1 LLARGGNELAILT
14 EPWFP
19 LKLSGMTRRA
29 KFFQVVE
36 HDTEHLRKLGVARL
50 GIFGS
55 VCRGDDHDGSDYD
68 VLVVFE
74 EGKKNFRNF
83 AAVVDFLEEK
93 LGGTVDLVTRE
104 GLSPFIGPHILEEV
118 EYVSLAS

>member
-1 LLARGGNELAILT
+1 M
-14 EPWFP
+14 
-19 LKLSGMTRRA
+19 KLFGMTRRA
-29 KFFQVVE
+29 KFFQVVD
-36 HDTEHLRKLGVARL
+36 HDTEHLRKLGVAEL

-55 VCRGDDHDGSDYD
+55 VCRGDDQEGSDYD
-68 VLVVFE
+68 ILVIFE

-83 AAVVDFLEEK
+83 VALVDFLEEK
-93 LGGTVDLVTRE
+93 LCGTVDLVTRE